1 MSIITTPL
9 HIQQVKDIQEA
20 KAIFEKAKDIF
31 KEDQSLVLYRKADFE
46 HIEKLI
52 KTILEDNKVTSYRL
66 YKVTAPEKDD
76 SIVGAFL
83 LYFGFAWYNPDLFV
97 GEEICTVRFGYGYGI
112 SRCVANFLKQLVET
126 KKIDVAVAGA
136 SNPYCAETIRD
147 SYSAEGFMMHP
158 SFYLM
163 REDIEEY
170 LDTLKDKQPQDED

>member
-9 HIQQVKDIQEA
+9 KIEQVKDIQEA
-20 KAIFEKAKDIF
+20 KAIFEKAKEIF
-31 KEDQSLVLYRKADFE
+31 QKDQSLVLYRKADFE
-46 HIEKLI
+46 HIEKFLRVM
-52 KTILEDNKVTSYRL
+52 LEDKDNHSYRL
-66 YKVTAPEKDD
+66 YKVTAIEKEGKL
-76 SIVGAFL
+76 VGAFL

-112 SRCVANFLKQLVET
+112 SRCVANFLKKLVET

-136 SNPYCAETIRD
+136 SNPYCSEIIRD
-147 SYSAEGFMMHP
+147 SYSAEGYMMHH